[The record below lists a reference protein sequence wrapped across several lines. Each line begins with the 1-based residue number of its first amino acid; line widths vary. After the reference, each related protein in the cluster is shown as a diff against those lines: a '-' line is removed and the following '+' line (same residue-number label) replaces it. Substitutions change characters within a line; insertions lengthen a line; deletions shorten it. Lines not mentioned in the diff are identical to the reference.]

1 MRGCFFLSITVLLF
15 HLLSQLHAGCRS
27 TFRGEFWIQ
36 AQIHQNTIATEVH
49 YSPRAELRIL
59 L

>member
-1 MRGCFFLSITVLLF
+1 MQV
-15 HLLSQLHAGCRS
+15 

-49 YSPRAELRIL
+49 YSPRAELRIFYEQAKFRT
-59 L
+59 